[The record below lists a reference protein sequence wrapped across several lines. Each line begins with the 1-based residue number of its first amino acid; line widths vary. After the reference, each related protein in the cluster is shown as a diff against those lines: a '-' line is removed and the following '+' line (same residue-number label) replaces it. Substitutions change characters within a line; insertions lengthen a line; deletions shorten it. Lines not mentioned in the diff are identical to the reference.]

1 MATAPGGRLIPRGA
15 GALLGLLPLAFLAL
29 AFFLPLWQ
37 VLSQGLRLEGEW
49 TLARVRGLLAD
60 PYVQHLILFTLKQ
73 ALLSAGL
80 SLALGFPLGW
90 LLARYRFPGKELV
103 RAFTLVPFVLPP
115 ITVALGFILFFG
127 HAGYLNRGLM
137 ALFGLPSPPLRVLY
151 SLWGIVLAHAFY
163 NAPVFARFVSAAWE
177 GLDPE
182 PLEAARTLGARPL
195 YAFLTVTLPRLLP
208 AILSAFALVF
218 VFCFLSFAI
227 PLSLGGARYAT
238 LEVGI
243 YYFARR
249 DVNVPQAAAL
259 ALVEMAIA
267 LALSYLYIRGGGRFI
282 SPGPTG
288 HSQGQVPLFSRP
300 RQLGWL
306 LYLALAALVFLG
318 PLASVVASSFLRP
331 WQGTSPTLAWY
342 GFLGSGEQDPLLGT
356 SPLGSVLL
364 SLRVGAAATLLALVL
379 GLAVSWTLSRTRWAL
394 LETVLMA
401 PLAVSSVVLGL
412 ALLIAFRRPP
422 LAALGGGE
430 LAIILAHG
438 LIIYP
443 LVVRMIRPLW
453 QGLDPALVEAARTLG
468 ANRLAAFLTV
478 ELPLLSRGLVVAAS
492 FSFALSLGEM
502 TAVAM
507 LARPGLVTMP
517 LSIYH
522 LISARKFG
530 AASALATVLI
540 LLTGATVAL
549 WELAGRKWLARYGQ
563 A

>member
-1 MATAPGGRLIPRGA
+1 
-15 GALLGLLPLAFLAL
+15 
-29 AFFLPLWQ
+29 
-37 VLSQGLRLEGEW
+37 
-49 TLARVRGLLAD
+49 
-60 PYVQHLILFTLKQ
+60 
-73 ALLSAGL
+73 
-80 SLALGFPLGW
+80 
-90 LLARYRFPGKELV
+90 
-103 RAFTLVPFVLPP
+103 
-115 ITVALGFILFFG
+115 
-127 HAGYLNRGLM
+127 
-137 ALFGLPSPPLRVLY
+137 
-151 SLWGIVLAHAFY
+151 
-163 NAPVFARFVSAAWE
+163 
-177 GLDPE
+177 
-182 PLEAARTLGARPL
+182 
-195 YAFLTVTLPRLLP
+195 
-208 AILSAFALVF
+208 
-218 VFCFLSFAI
+218 
-227 PLSLGGARYAT
+227 
-238 LEVGI
+238 
-243 YYFARR
+243 
-249 DVNVPQAAAL
+249 
-259 ALVEMAIA
+259 
-267 LALSYLYIRGGGRFI
+267 
-282 SPGPTG
+282 
-288 HSQGQVPLFSRP
+288 
-300 RQLGWL
+300 
-306 LYLALAALVFLG
+306 
-318 PLASVVASSFLRP
+318 
-331 WQGTSPTLAWY
+331 
-342 GFLGSGEQDPLLGT
+342 
-356 SPLGSVLL
+356 VLL

-394 LETVLMA
+394 LETMLMA

-453 QGLDPALVEAARTLG
+453 QGLDPTLVEAARTLG